1 MEKALINNRY
11 WKKQINNII
20 NKIKEYNK
28 FLISTPQSQRERE
41 IDSDVKIEISSNYRI
56 EVNGDKEAHNDMLA
70 SLEIYSWTIT
80 PEELEVLVE
89 ALKCVYSNHPDGEIK
104 MSVTHNH
111 DCLNC

>member
-1 MEKALINNRY
+1 MKTIL
-11 WKKQINNII
+11 K
-20 NKIKEYNK
+20 KIKEYNQK
-28 FLISTPQSQRERE
+28 MMSQVKKTREE
-41 IDSDVKIEISSNYRI
+41 LQDDVKIEISSNYRI
-56 EVNGDKEAHNDMLA
+56 EGDKEAKKDMLA

-111 DCLNC
+111 DYLNC

>member
-1 MEKALINNRY
+1 MKTIL
-11 WKKQINNII
+11 K
-20 NKIKEYNK
+20 KIKEYNQK
-28 FLISTPQSQRERE
+28 MMSQVKKTREE
-41 IDSDVKIEISSNYRI
+41 LQDDVKIEISSNYRI
-56 EVNGDKEAHNDMLA
+56 EGDKEAKKDMLA

-111 DCLNC
+111 DYINC

>member
-1 MEKALINNRY
+1 MKTIL
-11 WKKQINNII
+11 K
-20 NKIKEYNK
+20 KIKDYNQK
-28 FLISTPQSQRERE
+28 MMSQVKKTREE
-41 IDSDVKIEISSNYRI
+41 LQDDVKIEISSNYRI
-56 EVNGDKEAHNDMLA
+56 EGDKETKKDMLA

-111 DCLNC
+111 DYINC

>member
-1 MEKALINNRY
+1 MKTVL
-11 WKKQINNII
+11 K
-20 NKIKEYNK
+20 KIKEYNQK
-28 FLISTPQSQRERE
+28 MMSQVKKTREE
-41 IDSDVKIEISSNYRI
+41 LQDDVKIEISSNYRI
-56 EVNGDKEAHNDMLA
+56 EGDKETKKDMLA

-111 DCLNC
+111 DYINC

>member
-1 MEKALINNRY
+1 MKTIL
-11 WKKQINNII
+11 K
-20 NKIKEYNK
+20 KIKDYNQK
-28 FLISTPQSQRERE
+28 MMSQVKKTREE
-41 IDSDVKIEISSNYRI
+41 LQDDVKIEISSNYRI
-56 EVNGDKEAHNDMLA
+56 EGDKEAKKDMLA

-111 DCLNC
+111 DYINC

>member
-1 MEKALINNRY
+1 MKTIV
-11 WKKQINNII
+11 K
-20 NKIKEYNK
+20 KIKDYNQK
-28 FLISTPQSQRERE
+28 MISQIKKTRHELQ
-41 IDSDVKIEISSNYRI
+41 DDVKIEISSNYEI
-56 EVNGDKEAHNDMLA
+56 EGDNEARKDMLA

-111 DCLNC
+111 DYLNC

>member
-1 MEKALINNRY
+1 MKTIV
-11 WKKQINNII
+11 K
-20 NKIKEYNK
+20 KIKDYNQK
-28 FLISTPQSQRERE
+28 MMSQVKKTRHELQ
-41 IDSDVKIEISSNYRI
+41 DDVKIEISSNYRI
-56 EVNGDKEAHNDMLA
+56 EGDKEAKKDMLA

-111 DCLNC
+111 EYLNC

>member
-1 MEKALINNRY
+1 MKTVL
-11 WKKQINNII
+11 K
-20 NKIKEYNK
+20 KIKEYNQK
-28 FLISTPQSQRERE
+28 MMSQVKKTREE
-41 IDSDVKIEISSNYRI
+41 LQDDVKIEISSNYRI
-56 EVNGDKEAHNDMLA
+56 EGDKEAKKDMLA

-111 DCLNC
+111 DYINC

>member
-1 MEKALINNRY
+1 MKTIL
-11 WKKQINNII
+11 K
-20 NKIKEYNK
+20 KIKDYNQK
-28 FLISTPQSQRERE
+28 MMSQVKKTRQELQ
-41 IDSDVKIEISSNYRI
+41 DDVKIEISSNYII
-56 EVNGDKEAHNDMLA
+56 EGDKEAKKDMLA

-111 DCLNC
+111 DYLNC

>member
-1 MEKALINNRY
+1 MKTIL
-11 WKKQINNII
+11 K
-20 NKIKEYNK
+20 KIKDYNQK
-28 FLISTPQSQRERE
+28 MMSQVKKTREE
-41 IDSDVKIEISSNYRI
+41 LQDDVKIEISSNYRI
-56 EVNGDKEAHNDMLA
+56 EGDKEAKKDVLA

-111 DCLNC
+111 EYLNC

>member
-1 MEKALINNRY
+1 MKTIL
-11 WKKQINNII
+11 K
-20 NKIKEYNK
+20 KIKEYNQK
-28 FLISTPQSQRERE
+28 MMSQVKKTREE
-41 IDSDVKIEISSNYRI
+41 LQDDVKIEISSNYRI
-56 EVNGDKEAHNDMLA
+56 EGDKEAKKDTLA

-111 DCLNC
+111 DYINC

>member
-1 MEKALINNRY
+1 MKTIL
-11 WKKQINNII
+11 K
-20 NKIKEYNK
+20 KIKDYNQK
-28 FLISTPQSQRERE
+28 MMSQVKKTREE
-41 IDSDVKIEISSNYRI
+41 LQDDVKIEISSNYKI
-56 EVNGDKEAHNDMLA
+56 EGDKEAKKDMLA

-111 DCLNC
+111 DYINC